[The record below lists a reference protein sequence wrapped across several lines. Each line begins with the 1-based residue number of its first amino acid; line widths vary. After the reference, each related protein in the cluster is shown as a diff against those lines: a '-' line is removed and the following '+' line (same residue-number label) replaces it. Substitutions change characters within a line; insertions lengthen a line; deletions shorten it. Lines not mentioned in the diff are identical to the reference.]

1 MLRRATEI
9 ASFPIGSCTLQRIN
23 FPAIWRF
30 PVRESS
36 GINFLATDSIVM
48 IDLRVTRE
56 SLPKMSMR
64 FLELIVMEGFRA
76 ALQIQQ
82 DTIKGEKWTTSNSLS
97 IL

>member
-48 IDLRVTRE
+48 IDLRVARARE
-56 SLPKMSMR
+56 EARQRCQCDS
-64 FLELIVMEGFRA
+64 
-76 ALQIQQ
+76 
-82 DTIKGEKWTTSNSLS
+82 
-97 IL
+97 